1 MKSLSQ
7 LSDHELVAS
16 FRDVIVEAQERLVFE
31 LDHFIELDRRK
42 LFASHSS
49 LWAYVVHEYGMEEWE
64 ADRKIRASRLMK
76 RYPEVRRLLELGK
89 IHLSLLELV
98 QGYVHRE
105 KLGEREFG
113 ELLELVQ
120 GLSLRAAKREL
131 ASRYPESA
139 ELHKDS
145 VRPFDEKHSIVRFIA
160 DEALLEKIEE
170 IRGLLA
176 HSHPRATLSEIVN
189 YLATDFLKRNH
200 PVEKAKRAEQRAK
213 RVEEKS
219 KRAEEKAA
227 KKTAEPLAPSESP
240 SSLIKTPAAPRVMPS
255 VWEPKSMPPSCAP
268 QAMPSDWEPNAMPPS
283 CTPKAMPRTATQAM
297 TYAMI
302 RRDGY
307 SCSYVDPQSGKK
319 CTSRYGLQKDHIQ
332 SWQRDGKTELQNLR
346 FLCQGHHQRVS
357 FLEFGESSK
366 YFRPKR
372 E

>member
-16 FRDVIVEAQERLVFE
+16 FRDLIIEGHERLVHE

-89 IHLSLLELV
+89 INLSLLELL

-105 KLGEREFG
+105 KLGENEFRG
-113 ELLELVQ
+113 LLERVQ

-131 ASRYPESA
+131 ASRYPEST
-139 ELHKDS
+139 ELPKDS
-145 VRPFDEKHSIVRFIA
+145 VRPFDEKHSLVRFVA
-160 DEALLEKIEE
+160 NEELLEKIEE

-176 HSHPRATLSEIVN
+176 HSHPKATLSEILD

-200 PVEKAKRAEQRAK
+200 PEEKAKRAEER
-213 RVEEKS
+213 
-219 KRAEEKAA
+219 AA
-227 KKTAEPLAPSESP
+227 KKTAKPPAHSESL

-255 VWEPKSMPPSCAP
+255 HGAPQAMPPSCAP
-268 QAMPSDWEPNAMPPS
+268 H
-283 CTPKAMPRTATQAM
+283 AMPRTATQAM
-297 TYAMI
+297 THAMI

-307 SCSYVDPQSGKK
+307 RCAYVDPQTGKK
-319 CTSRYGLQKDHIQ
+319 CASRYGLQKDHIQ
-332 SWQRDGKTELQNLR
+332 SWSRDGKTEPKNLR
-346 FLCQGHHQRVS
+346 FLCPGHHKRVS
-357 FLEFGESSK
+357 FLEFGESAK